1 MQIKKLPGDLYE
13 ENTYVLSNSKNQ
25 PFAVVDPG
33 CDISKYVDTEN
44 IKGIF
49 LTHAHID
56 HILYAYDLAKK
67 CGAPIYLHILD
78 KEIYEEDNLCLWD
91 ASKSRDVNFAV
102 SYFDDGAVFD
112 FGENCVS
119 FVHTPGHTPGSVC
132 YMADG
137 AMFSGD
143 TIMRGSVGR
152 FDLPMGNMMKT
163 RETCEKLARMQ
174 ENYLIYPGH
183 GPVTSLNTEQ
193 KFNPYLRGL
202 V

>member
-1 MQIKKLPGDLYE
+1 MQIKKISGDLYE
-13 ENTYVLSNSKNQ
+13 ENTYVLVNNENK

-33 CDISKYVDTEN
+33 CDISKYVDIKD

-56 HILYAYDLAKK
+56 HILYAYELSKK

-78 KEIYEEDNLCLWD
+78 KEIYENDELCLWD
-91 ASKSRDVNFAV
+91 ISKDRNANFGV
-102 SYFDDGAVFD
+102 SYFEGNETFD
-112 FGENCVS
+112 FGDVCVS
-119 FVHTPGHTPGSVC
+119 FIHTPGHTPGSVC
-132 YMADG
+132 YIADG

-152 FDLPMGNMMKT
+152 FDLPLGDMMKT
-163 RETCEKLARMQ
+163 RETCEKLAGMK

-193 KFNPYLRGL
+193 KYNPYLRGL